1 MKILSELHTEDISI
15 LFEKFESLIGSNIWC
30 KIAAHAKSEIKG
42 ASYLSSY
49 LLNLYNLAFTLTALS
64 MKKAEGKQL
73 PDKIETVELYE
84 AYTFIAQVVNLSS
97 QFDAKQQKSFIGRV
111 RGSFK
116 NVSDLKAL
124 QFELLIATHLT
135 RFGFKLDF
143 PEHLQIGNFDW
154 ICTMDELELEV
165 ECKFISVEKGRQ
177 IDTRHILETQHMLKI
192 ELQPL
197 IKQLSNGLFVRV
209 RLLPS
214 EKLSTYIARK
224 ALVKEVKA
232 SILANGNIDNS
243 FGRID
248 VSAFSIDSSPFGK
261 KNVTESELQTFMKS
275 SFNSENKQIMCIY
288 APNKKAFILS
298 IEGDREDTL
307 VEEAFSTIKDAAR
320 RQLSGKRPA
329 ILCVKF
335 EGLNHLQL
343 EELGTEIGA
352 PSALR
357 IHASK
362 FMNNINNKHVVSL
375 AFFADGELS
384 KSNDAVVTRDGAVY
398 SFSNDKTQ
406 WGDDARFKV
415 FNSAKLAR
423 NPSI

>member
-1 MKILSELHTEDISI
+1 MKLLSELHTEDISI
-15 LFEKFESLIGSNIWC
+15 LFEKFESLIGSTVWC
-30 KIAAHAKSEIKG
+30 KVAAHAKSEIKG

-64 MKKAEGKQL
+64 AKKAEGKVL
-73 PDKIETVELYE
+73 PNNIESVELYE
-84 AYTFIAQVVNLSS
+84 AYTFIAQVVNLIS
-97 QFDAKQQKSFIGRV
+97 QFDAKQKQSFIGRV

-143 PEHLQIGNFDW
+143 PEHIQIGYFDW

-165 ECKFISVEKGRQ
+165 ECKFISTEKGRQ
-177 IDTRHILETQHMLKI
+177 IDTRHILETQHMLKMEI
-192 ELQPL
+192 QPL
-197 IKQLSNGLFVRV
+197 IKQLSSGLFVRA

-214 EKLSTYIARK
+214 EKLSTHTARK

-232 SILANGNIDNS
+232 TILANGNIDKS
-243 FGRID
+243 LAAID
-248 VSAFSIDSSPFGK
+248 VSAFSVDDSPFVRE
-261 KNVTESELQTFMKS
+261 NFTQSELQTFVKNK
-275 SFNSENKQIMCIY
+275 FNLENKHLMCIY
-288 APNKKAFILS
+288 TPNKKAFILS
-298 IEGDREDTL
+298 IEGYKDDAL
-307 VEEAFSTIKDAAR
+307 LEETFSTIKDAAR

-343 EELGTEIGA
+343 EELGAEIGA

-375 AFFADGELS
+375 AFFADGGLS
-384 KSNDAVVTRDGAVY
+384 KSNNEVVTRDGAVY
-398 SFSNDKTQ
+398 SFANDKSQ

-415 FNSAKLAR
+415 FNSSKLAK
-423 NPSI
+423 NASI